1 MKRYVKE
8 FATDAMKEIDKQTN
22 LPKLLRE
29 ENKVRIEFAI
39 RQAERGMLTDF
50 ETVQYIMKVVDIAKY
65 M

>member
-8 FATDAMKEIDKQTN
+8 FAADAMKEIDKQTS
-22 LPKLLRE
+22 LPKPLRE
-29 ENKVRIEFAI
+29 ENKGRIEVAI

>member
-8 FATDAMKEIDKQTN
+8 FAMDAVKEIDKQTS
-22 LPKLLRE
+22 LPKPLRE
-29 ENKVRIEFAI
+29 ENKGRIEVAI

-50 ETVQYIMKVVDIAKY
+50 ETVQYITKVVDIAKC

>member
-8 FATDAMKEIDKQTN
+8 FAMDAMKEIDKQTN
-22 LPKLLRE
+22 IPKPLRE
-29 ENKVRIEFAI
+29 ENKGRIEVAI

-50 ETVQYIMKVVDIAKY
+50 ETVQYITKVVDIAKY

>member
-8 FATDAMKEIDKQTN
+8 FAMDAMKEIDKQTS
-22 LPKLLRE
+22 LPKPLRE
-29 ENKVRIEFAI
+29 ENKGRIEVAI

-50 ETVQYIMKVVDIAKY
+50 ETVQYITKVVDIAKY

>member
-8 FATDAMKEIDKQTN
+8 FATDAMKEIDKQTS
-22 LPKLLRE
+22 LPKPLRE
-29 ENKVRIEFAI
+29 ENKGRIEVAI

-50 ETVQYIMKVVDIAKY
+50 ETVQYITKVVDIAKY

>member
-8 FATDAMKEIDKQTN
+8 FAMDAMKEIDKQTN
-22 LPKLLRE
+22 IPKPLRE
-29 ENKVRIEFAI
+29 ENKGRIEVAI

-50 ETVQYIMKVVDIAKY
+50 ETVQYMMKVVDIAKY